1 MKSFGYIFLLVF
13 SFLFCLVQYAVAQDN
28 FELIL
33 NEEFNDTV
41 LNRELWQTKYTW
53 GRTISS
59 NHELEYYTD
68 RGNIKIDS
76 GILQLIARR
85 ENITAKIDST
95 LADTFAFPNRQNLS
109 SYNYTS
115 GMLCSKQEFKYG
127 KFEIHCRMPKGA
139 GMWPAFW
146 LYGGWPADEIDIMEY
161 RGEWQKRAS
170 CGVHSY
176 DSTKYRRSG
185 KWTKFASKNFSRQFH
200 TFTCYW
206 YPDVIIFEVD
216 GKETFRFSTPYPN
229 QYKRPER
236 LIVNLA
242 VGSGLAFSGPPK
254 EKDVFPKSFEVDY
267 IKVWRLKQ

>member
-1 MKSFGYIFLLVF
+1 LII
-13 SFLFCLVQYAVAQDN
+13 DEN
-28 FELIL
+28 FDSKE
-33 NEEFNDTV
+33 
-41 LNRELWQTKYTW
+41 LNREIWDTKYTW

-68 RGNIKIDS
+68 RGNITVDS
-76 GILQLIARR
+76 GILYLIAKR
-85 ENITAKIDST
+85 ESITAKIDSA

-127 KFEIHCRMPKGA
+127 KFEIHCRMPEGA

-216 GKETFRFSTPYPN
+216 G
-229 QYKRPER
+229 
-236 LIVNLA
+236 
-242 VGSGLAFSGPPK
+242 
-254 EKDVFPKSFEVDY
+254 
-267 IKVWRLKQ
+267 